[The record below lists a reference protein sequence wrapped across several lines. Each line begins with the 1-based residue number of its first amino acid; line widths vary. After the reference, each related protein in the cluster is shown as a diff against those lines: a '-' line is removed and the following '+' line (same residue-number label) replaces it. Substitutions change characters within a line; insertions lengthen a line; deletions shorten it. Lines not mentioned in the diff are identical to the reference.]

1 MPKFTV
7 VHIPQLPMEGFRVEV
22 SGIVEA
28 VKLMETLGLY
38 DLLQF
43 HNNIKP
49 DYCNMSFLELS
60 DPDDKNKVAEWYIEF
75 EEDVNGEYY
84 YFEEPEEFIEYLEN
98 VGMTEQEFY
107 NQHPELYKWVATLD
121 NTDDE

>member
-1 MPKFTV
+1 MYMPKFTV

-38 DLLQF
+38 DLFQF

-60 DPDDKNKVAEWYIEF
+60 DPDDKNKVAEWNIEF
-75 EEDVNGEYY
+75 EDDIDYY
-84 YFEEPEEFIEYLEN
+84 YFEEPEEFIEYLETI
-98 VGMTEQEFY
+98 GMTEEEFY
-107 NQHPELYKWVATLD
+107 KQHPELYKWVATLD
-121 NTDDE
+121 NSDDE